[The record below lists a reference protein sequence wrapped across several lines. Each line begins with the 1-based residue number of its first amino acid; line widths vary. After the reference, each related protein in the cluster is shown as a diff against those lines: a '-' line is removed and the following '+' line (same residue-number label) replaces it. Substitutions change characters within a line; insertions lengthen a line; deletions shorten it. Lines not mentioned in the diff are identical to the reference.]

1 MMKTCTQ
8 CSIEKEI
15 TAFHKDK
22 GKKCG
27 YKSKCK
33 KCSREIQKQW
43 ENKNKDKRRKYRL
56 KGEYGI
62 TPNDFD
68 YLLRKQNGKCAICG
82 ITQCPTGRRFAV
94 DHCHKTGKVRGL
106 LCQACNT
113 GLGKFNDSVH
123 NLEEAVK
130 YLKSKDNSD
139 EYEVYDDDGLTDW
152 K

>member
-1 MMKTCTQ
+1 MKICTE
-8 CSIEKEI
+8 CGIEKELKE
-15 TAFHKDK
+15 FHKDA

-33 KCSREIQKQW
+33 VCSRKTQKEW
-43 ENKNKDKRRKYRL
+43 ENNNKDKRRKYRL

-62 TPNDFD
+62 TPEYFE
-68 YLLRKQNGKCAICG
+68 YLLNKQIGKCAICG
-82 ITQCPTGRRFAV
+82 TSQCSTGRRFAV

-113 GLGKFNDSVH
+113 GLGKFDDNLN
-123 NLEEAVK
+123 NLEAAIK

-139 EYEVYDDDGLTDW
+139 EVEEIDQEDLTDW